1 MNRRVATH
9 GRICLVGA
17 VVAAATIAVAG
28 MAMSQAL
35 ASSFTSVVHLASW
48 VSGDGGPC
56 VRFLIG
62 WI

>member
-1 MNRRVATH
+1 
-9 GRICLVGA
+9 
-17 VVAAATIAVAG
+17 
-28 MAMSQAL
+28 MAMNQAL